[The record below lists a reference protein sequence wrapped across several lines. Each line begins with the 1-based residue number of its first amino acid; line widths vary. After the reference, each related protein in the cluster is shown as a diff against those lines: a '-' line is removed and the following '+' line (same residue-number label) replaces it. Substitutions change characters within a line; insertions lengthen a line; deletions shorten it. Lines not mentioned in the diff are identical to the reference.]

1 MGKAAGRFRMEK
13 LHDKRLE
20 AQLKALQ
27 KYVPSIVRTAIAR
40 DPQKPSLDRHTRDLS
55 ILFMDIA
62 GCTRLCEI
70 LSPGRMQ
77 EVIEGYFS
85 SFIDEVHELG
95 GVINET
101 AGDGLMIL
109 FLNED
114 PENHALAAARAAA
127 LIHAHTRE
135 FAICWGGEC
144 EDLAVHIGINTGR
157 ASIGVLEFRGKR
169 EVRATY
175 TASGPVINIAARLA
189 ALAPGGKTYVGEE
202 NWRRVKEQFNGLF
215 VGEFELKNVGHPVE
229 VYEVRGL
236 TMERS
241 FVP

>member
-1 MGKAAGRFRMEK
+1 MGSTKIRTETSRDSE
-13 LHDKRLE
+13 LE

-40 DPQKPSLDRHTRDLS
+40 DPQRPSLDRHTRDLS

-62 GCTRLCEI
+62 GCTRLCEM

-95 GVINET
+95 GTINET

-114 PENHALAAARAAA
+114 PEDHARAAVRA
-127 LIHAHTRE
+127 ASFIHAQTKD
-135 FAICWGGEC
+135 FGICWGEEC
-144 EDLAVHIGINTGR
+144 RDLAVHIGINSGH
-157 ASIGVLEFRGKR
+157 ASVGVMEFRGRR

-175 TASGPVINIAARLA
+175 TASGAPTCIAARLA

-202 NWRRVKEQFNGLF
+202 NWRRIQGDFDGSF
-215 VGEFELKNVGHPVE
+215 VGRFELKNVTHPVG
-229 VYEVRGL
+229 VYEVTQEL
-236 TMERS
+236 S
-241 FVP
+241 VAP

>member
-1 MGKAAGRFRMEK
+1 MGSAKIQTEK
-13 LHDKRLE
+13 LRNSGLE
-20 AQLKALQ
+20 AQIKALQ
-27 KYVPSIVRTAIAR
+27 KYVPSIVRTAIAK
-40 DPQKPSLDRHTRDLS
+40 DPQRPSLDRHTRDLS

-62 GCTRLCEI
+62 GCTRLCEM

-95 GVINET
+95 GTINET

-109 FLNED
+109 FLNQD
-114 PENHALAAARAAA
+114 PEDHALAAARAAA

-144 EDLAVHIGINTGR
+144 EDLAVHIGINTGH
-157 ASIGVLEFRGKR
+157 ASLGVLEFRGRR

-175 TASGPVINIAARLA
+175 TASGPVINVAARLA
-189 ALAPGGKTYVGEE
+189 DLAPGGKTYVGEE
-202 NWRRVKEQFNGLF
+202 SWRRVKDHLNGLF
-215 VGEFELKNVGHPVE
+215 VGRFELKNVGHPVE
-229 VYEVRGL
+229 VYEVRGP

-241 FVP
+241 FIP